1 LIEIDLESSTIG
13 AGIVRIS
20 VSSWRPAAV
29 ASLAVLLTLTPA
41 GLAGSASAAA
51 PEPALADAQDPAVTT
66 LAKDRGITIAEA
78 QRRIGWQQAGSQLAD
93 DLAALGEGF
102 GGLWFDRADG
112 RVKVGV
118 VAAVPRAG
126 AQTRELVERRQL
138 AAATDLVTVR
148 HSLIQLERDSDWLG
162 AATSAANAAG
172 GARLGSALQTDRNRL
187 VLRVPPSAGLSAAQ
201 QAVVDTA
208 RARLGSRV
216 VVETGATGLQRQ
228 ACGWSAG
235 DFDCDAPLRGGVRI
249 YQGSTAWCST
259 AFNARSNSDN
269 LWYVLTAGHCGVKGT
284 EFRAYQPTSGSFH
297 VIGDVHNSTQAGND
311 DMAIIRIN
319 NVPGWNPR
327 NWVYVHA
334 SADTVLDPDYTIV
347 NTFNSPVGTRVCISG
362 STSGTDCGDVV
373 EVNWDGTNGLSRAQ
387 YCSDGGDSG
396 GAIYSGHNA
405 RGIHVGVVAGHDGD
419 CLNAVFQTVREAAS
433 KLNVYV
439 VTS

>member
-1 LIEIDLESSTIG
+1 
-13 AGIVRIS
+13 VRIS
-20 VSSWRPAAV
+20 LSSWHATAV
-29 ASLAVLLTLTPA
+29 ASLALLLTLTSA

-51 PEPALADAQDPAVTT
+51 PAPALADAQDPAVTT
-66 LAKDRGITIAEA
+66 LAKDRGISIAEA

-93 DLAALGEGF
+93 DLAVLGEDF
-102 GGLWFDRADG
+102 GGLWFDPVSG
-112 RVKVGV
+112 RVKVGI
-118 VAAVPRAG
+118 VAAAKGAR

-138 AAATDLVTVR
+138 AAATDVVTVQ
-148 HSLIQLERDSDWLG
+148 HSLNQLQHDSDWLG
-162 AATSAANAAG
+162 AAISGANAAG

-187 VLRVPPSAGLSAAQ
+187 VLRVPPAVGLSAAQ
-201 QAVVDTA
+201 QSVVDTA

-216 VVETGATGLQRQ
+216 VVEAGETGVQRQ
-228 ACGWSAG
+228 ACAWSAG
-235 DFDCDAPLRGGVRI
+235 DFDCDAPLRGGVRL
-249 YQGSTAWCST
+249 YQDFVQAFVPSCTT

-269 LWYVLTAGHCGVKGT
+269 LWYVMTAGHCGIKGD
-284 EFRAYQPTSGSFH
+284 EFQGYKPSLSFQA
-297 VIGDVHNSTQAGND
+297 IGNVHNSIVDGND

-319 NVPGWNPR
+319 DVPGWNPR

-334 SADTVLDPDYTIV
+334 SADTTLDPDYTIV
-347 NTFNSPVGTRVCISG
+347 NTFNSPVGTRVCMSG

-405 RGIHVGVVAGHDGD
+405 RGIHIGVVPGHDGD
-419 CLNAVFQTVREAAS
+419 CFNALFQTVREAAS